1 MRLPA
6 LLLAC
11 HALAVVPFARAQTE
25 GDLLAPGAA
34 PEDTDDVLA
43 PGGSAAEPEFQ
54 GTPQNFAL
62 EIKFGPYIPDV
73 DSEFS
78 NGATPY
84 ADTFGDD
91 YLLLSLFQFDWEFLR
106 IPGGTLAVG
115 VSSGFM
121 QAIGPALTPDGR
133 ESGEQT
139 VLNIVPI
146 YYSATYRFDLFA
158 EKWGVPLIPYLKA
171 GLNTYFWWVLNAGGT
186 AEWGWTPG
194 WHFTPGLLF
203 QLDFME
209 PGAARSFDSSVG
221 VNHSYL
227 MIELLWAGADG
238 FGRGKS
244 MILSD
249 LTFTAGLAFEF

>member
-6 LLLAC
+6 LLAACGVLA
-11 HALAVVPFARAQTE
+11 AAPLARAQIDDE
-25 GDLLAPGAA
+25 LLAPGTAG
-34 PEDTDDVLA
+34 EDTDDVLA
-43 PGGSAAEPEFQ
+43 PGGAAMRPEFQ
-54 GTPQNFAL
+54 GTPQNFAV
-62 EIKFGPYIPDV
+62 EIKFGPYLPDV

-78 NGATPY
+78 GSASPY

-106 IPGGTLAVG
+106 IWGGTLAVG

-121 QAIGPALTPDGR
+121 QAIGPSLTADGR

-139 VLNIVPI
+139 VLNVVPI
-146 YYSATYRFDLFA
+146 YYSAAYRFDLFA

-171 GLNTYFWWVLNAGGT
+171 GFNTYFWWVLNGGGT
-186 AEWGWTPG
+186 AQWGWTPG
-194 WHFTPGLLF
+194 WHFTPGLML

-227 MIELLWAGADG
+227 MIELLWAGTDG

-244 MILSD
+244 MVLSD